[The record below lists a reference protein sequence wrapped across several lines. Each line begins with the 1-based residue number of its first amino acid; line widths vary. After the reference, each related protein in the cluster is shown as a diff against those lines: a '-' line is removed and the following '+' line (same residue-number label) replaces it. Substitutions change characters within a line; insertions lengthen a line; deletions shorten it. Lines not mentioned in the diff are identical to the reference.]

1 MKYRPKTER
10 ILFAAAAVVFA
21 LLVVALVGML
31 FSREDKKNEEATSAS
46 PMPGIDVNI
55 NISGDPDFSAIPNP
69 DESEAPR
76 GLKIGGK
83 TVDEQSDS
91 FILSAVVLSAD
102 DRAKLTSLKNLRTL
116 SLINCGITDV
126 SFLSE
131 LSGLTT
137 LYLNDN
143 AVSDV
148 TPLCRLPGL
157 RTLYLDNNPLS
168 NPQQL
173 SELQNLTTLSLKG
186 VAVADYVLEDLRE
199 AMPGCSIF
207 DDGAVDAAR
216 PLSLGG
222 VDFTAEDTVL
232 DLSGRGI
239 SDISKLAYCEKL
251 ERLDLSGN
259 PLDGVGTLR
268 ELGTLKVLELSG
280 CGLTDTDL
288 HVIMGLRGLTWLNLT
303 GNSELTAEGLEELK
317 KALPTCEV
325 SHDEVHYLITLGDQ
339 SFYSDITNLGLAGV
353 GITDLRNL
361 EKCEMLENVNLARN
375 SIMDA
380 APLRNNVHL
389 KSLNLEDNLIGD
401 VNAFGVF
408 RELETLDLSGN
419 RISDITALANCTE
432 LKWLDLSGN
441 QLTYISHLALCSR
454 LEWLDLRNNPAVT
467 WDMVEYLRLI
477 LPTCEILTDVTV
489 PTPEPPPLPTPEPTP
504 VPTMEPVPPPATE
517 PPLNPDPMAPP
528 QP

>member
-21 LLVVALVGML
+21 LLVIVLVGML
-31 FSREDKKNEEATSAS
+31 FSRQDKNTPPEEKPIISVS
-46 PMPGIDVNI
+46 PVPV
-55 NISGDPDFSAIPNP
+55 
-69 DESEAPR
+69 ESEAPQ

-83 TVDEQSDS
+83 TVDEESDT
-91 FILSAVVLSAD
+91 FYLSAVVLGAED
-102 DRAKLTSLKNLRTL
+102 KTKIASLKNLRTL
-116 SLINCGITDV
+116 SLVSCGITDV
-126 SFLSE
+126 SFLAE

-137 LYLNDN
+137 LYLSDN
-143 AVSDV
+143 AVSDIA
-148 TPLCRLPGL
+148 PLCRLPGL
-157 RTLYLDNNPLS
+157 RTLYLDNNPIA

-173 SELQNLTTLSLKG
+173 SQLQNLTTLSLKG
-186 VAVADYVLEDLRE
+186 VAVADYVVEDLRA

-222 VDFTAEDTVL
+222 VDFTADDTVL

-259 PLDGVGTLR
+259 PLDGVGVLR

-280 CGLTDTDL
+280 CGLTDNDL
-288 HVIMGLRGLTWLNLT
+288 SVIMGLRGLTWLNLT
-303 GNSELTAEGLEELK
+303 GNEELTAEGLEQLK
-317 KALPTCEV
+317 KALPDCEV
-325 SHDEVHYLITLGDQ
+325 THDEVHYLITLGGQ
-339 SFYSDITNLGLAGV
+339 SFYSDLTDLGLAGV
-353 GITDLRNL
+353 GITDLKDL
-361 EKCEMLENVNLARN
+361 EKCQALENVNLARN
-375 SIMDA
+375 AIADA
-380 APLRNNVHL
+380 APLRNHVHL
-389 KSLNLEDNLIGD
+389 KSLNLEDNLIAD

-408 RELETLDLSGN
+408 TELETLDLSGN
-419 RISDITALANCTE
+419 LISDITALANCAN

-454 LEWLDLRNNPAVT
+454 LEWLDLRNNPSVT

-477 LPTCEILTDVTV
+477 LPGCEILVDVA
-489 PTPEPPPLPTPEPTP
+489 PPTPEPTP
-504 VPTMEPVPPPATE
+504 EPMPELPPVPTPEQPAPPPATE
-517 PPLNPDPMAPP
+517 PPLEPDPVAPP
-528 QP
+528 Q

>member
-21 LLVVALVGML
+21 LLVVVLVGML
-31 FSREDKKNEEATSAS
+31 FSRQDKKTEGDEKPLVSVSPVPVESA
-46 PMPGIDVNI
+46 
-55 NISGDPDFSAIPNP
+55 
-69 DESEAPR
+69 APQ

-83 TVDEQSDS
+83 TVDEESDT
-91 FILSAVVLSAD
+91 FYLAAVVLGAE
-102 DRAKLTSLKNLRTL
+102 DRTKLSSLKNLRTL
-116 SLINCGITDV
+116 SLVNCGLADV
-126 SFLSE
+126 SFLSQ

-137 LYLNDN
+137 LYLSDN

-148 TPLCRLPGL
+148 SPLCSLPGL

-168 NPQQL
+168 NPEQL
-173 SELQNLTTLSLKG
+173 SRLQNLTTLSLKG
-186 VAVADYVLEDLRE
+186 VAVADYVVEDLRA

-207 DDGAVDAAR
+207 DDGVVDAAR

-239 SDISKLAYCEKL
+239 SDISRLAYCEKL

-259 PLDGVGTLR
+259 PLDGVGVLR

-280 CGLTDTDL
+280 CGLTDDDL
-288 HVIMGLRGLTWLNLT
+288 GVIMGLRGLTWLNLT
-303 GNSELTAEGLEELK
+303 GNGELTAEGLEELK
-317 KALPTCEV
+317 EALPNCEV
-325 SHDEVHYLITLGDQ
+325 SHDEVHYLITLGGQ
-339 SFYSDITNLGLAGV
+339 SFYSNLTDLGLAGV
-353 GITDLRNL
+353 GITDLRDL
-361 EKCEMLENVNLARN
+361 EKCEALESVNLARN
-375 SIMDA
+375 SIADA
-380 APLRNNVHL
+380 APLRNNIHL
-389 KSLNLEDNLIGD
+389 KSLNLEDNLIVD

-408 RELETLDLSGN
+408 QELETLDLSGN

-441 QLTYISHLALCSR
+441 QLTYISHLALCSK

-477 LPTCEILTDVTV
+477 LPACEILADVTA

-504 VPTMEPVPPPATE
+504 VPTAEPTPPPATE
-517 PPLNPDPMAPP
+517 PPLDPDPVAPV
-528 QP
+528 